1 MELNNTPHS
10 SGVAKAGLATGVTAL
25 GIGAL
30 NMLGNGGGGIL
41 GNLFGWNGCGRGY
54 GVGYGYDPVS
64 HYELNQESA
73 LANKEA
79 ENALLRSTIYQDQ
92 KSLELYRY
100 IDGKLAAHEAEI
112 ARLNMALIRERDER
126 VCGDNSIVNYVNAT
140 FYPKMVADVTVGTT
154 TTAAFVYNP
163 LPNCGCNG
171 NR

>member
-1 MELNNTPHS
+1 MELSTPHS

-30 NMLGNGGGGIL
+30 NMLGNGGGIL

-112 ARLNMALIRERDER
+112 ARLTMALNRERDER

-140 FYPKMVADVTVGTT
+140 FYPKMVASVTVGSE
-154 TTAAFVYNP
+154 TTAQAVYNP
-163 LPNCGCNG
+163 LPCYGGCNC

>member
-10 SGVAKAGLATGVTAL
+10 SSVAKAGLTTGIIGTAL
-25 GIGAL
+25 GA
-30 NMLGNGGGGIL
+30 MNGGGGIL
-41 GNLFGWNGCGRGY
+41 GNLFGCGRGY
-54 GVGYGYDPVS
+54 GVGYGYDPVNRF
-64 HYELNQESA
+64 ELAQESA
-73 LANKEA
+73 LAAKDA
-79 ENALLRSTIYQDQ
+79 EIALLKSNTYQDA
-92 KSLELYRY
+92 KTLELYRY